1 MTSTRVT
8 TPQSRCR
15 VGVSRRDITPPVGI
29 YHRMWGAAMHDR
41 AEGVHKPLLAT
52 MLWLEPVSAGSG
64 APLLVASLDHCILDG
79 RELEAMRGAIGQAVG
94 VDPSSVLITVSHT
107 HGSGWM
113 SRERSHLPGGDL
125 IGPYL
130 DGLRETV
137 AAMAVEARASVAPAT
152 VVFGRGRCALAAHR
166 DFTDPADGG
175 AVCGFNPSGGADD
188 TLLVARIADA
198 SGATVAT
205 MVNYACHPTTL
216 AWDNRL
222 VSPDWVGAMRELVE
236 ADTRA
241 PCLFLQGASG
251 DLGPVRGF
259 VGDTRVAD
267 RNGRIVGHAA
277 LAAIDSLP
285 PAGTEFRYQGPVIS
299 GTRIGTWA
307 DVPLGEAALA
317 GQEWWTW
324 KTIRVDMPY
333 RRDLPTIAETT
344 AARERHLAAEQDARA
359 AGDMARAR
367 DFRAAAEQMTRQL
380 TRLNA
385 LVPGTAYPL
394 HVTVARLGDAL
405 WVFAPGEL
413 YQVFQVTLRARFAP
427 MPVVVVT
434 MTGDWQPGYIPPAF
448 AFGYGIYQEIIAAT
462 APGCLEVLIEA
473 VSRELKAL
481 LSS

>member
-1 MTSTRVT
+1 MTTRVA
-8 TPQSRCR
+8 TPQARCR
-15 VGVSRRDITPPVGI
+15 AGVSRRDITPPAGI

-52 MLWLEPVSAGSG
+52 MVWLETMSAASG
-64 APLLVASLDHCILDG
+64 PPLVIVSLDHCILDG
-79 RELEAMRGAIGQAVG
+79 REIEAMREAVARAVG
-94 VDPSSVLITVSHT
+94 IDASSALVTVSHT

-152 VVFGRGRCALAAHR
+152 VVYGQGRCALAAHR
-166 DFTDPADGG
+166 DFTDPDDGG
-175 AVCGFNPSGGADD
+175 AVCGFNPSGRADD
-188 TLLVARIADA
+188 TLMVARITDA
-198 SGATVAT
+198 SRRTVAT
-205 MVNYACHPTTL
+205 VVNYACHPTTL

-236 ADTRA
+236 ADTGA

-267 RNGRIVGHAA
+267 RNGRVVGHSA
-277 LAAIDSLP
+277 LAAMESLP
-285 PAGTEFRYQGPVIS
+285 PPGTEFRYTGPVIS

-307 DVPLGEAALA
+307 DAPLDATAL
-317 GQEWWTW
+317 GRQECWAW

-333 RRDLPTIAETT
+333 RHDLPTVADTM
-344 AARERHLAAEQDARA
+344 AARERHLAEEKLARD
-359 AGDMARAR
+359 AGDMARVR
-367 DFRAAAEQMTRQL
+367 DARAAAEQMTRQL

-385 LVPGTAYPL
+385 LAPGNSYPL
-394 HVTVARLGDAL
+394 QVTVARVGEAL

-413 YQVFQVTLRARFAP
+413 YQVFQVTIRERFAP

-448 AFGYGIYQEIIAAT
+448 AFGYGIYQEVIAAT

-473 VSRELKAL
+473 VSREIRAL
-481 LSS
+481 LAS